1 MLNDSEPP
9 VGWQFGFGITTE
21 QVWDGFVILAL
32 LEDCL
37 QRSKVLKVPHTG
49 LQKDRFTAALQ
60 RRNLRFRVH
69 GQPESQHYCTKC
81 LRIYKDKKVWVC
93 VIDGVTV
100 GCPCCAVHN
109 CKVPLEN
116 NQHRFCPQD
125 SAQNHVCSVVGC
137 SAPTAPDSR
146 MCSDPEHQEAEQ
158 IHQDRQQAHFQ
169 LKERLQRARVAHPS
183 DAIAQDVNVADLIDA
198 DDEEEDL
205 EITGQDSAAKN
216 PRKRIR
222 VQLGRKRTHNEQI
235 IVAPCGMIIAHEMFY
250 GAEGIGSVIVSVD
263 ESVYL

>member
-1 MLNDSEPP
+1 M
-9 VGWQFGFGITTE
+9 
-21 QVWDGFVILAL
+21 WDGFVLLAL
-32 LEDCL
+32 LEDC
-37 QRSKVLKVPHTG
+37 QRRSKVLKVPHTG

-60 RRNLRFRVH
+60 QRNLRFRVH
-69 GQPESQHYCTKC
+69 GQPESRHYCHKC
-81 LRIYKDKKVWVC
+81 LRIYKGKRVWVC

-116 NQHRFCPQD
+116 NRHRFCPLD

-137 SAPTAPDSR
+137 NVPTAPDSR
-146 MCSDPEHQEAEQ
+146 MCIDPEHQEAEKLY
-158 IHQDRQQAHFQ
+158 QDWQQAHFQ

-183 DAIAQDVNVADLIDA
+183 DAIVQDVGVVDLIDA

-216 PRKRIR
+216 PPKRIR
-222 VQLGRKRTHNEQI
+222 VRLGRKRTHNEQI
-235 IVAPCGMIIAHEMFY
+235 IVAPCGMIIARETFY
-250 GAEGIGSVIVSVD
+250 GAEGIGSVIVGLI
-263 ESVYL
+263 YLYFF